1 MSYERQDST
10 SRLEQ
15 YRARQAERI
24 EAMSRAIDEG
34 RTTVVS
40 SGAPVE
46 DSPRRCVHSTADL
59 PVRTVKPMQAKPLCG
74 DLRTKRL
81 HYQR

>member
-1 MSYERQDST
+1 MNQREGQMSYERQNSM

-15 YRARQAERI
+15 YRARQADRI
-24 EAMSRAIDEG
+24 EAINRAIDEG

-46 DSPRRCVHSTADL
+46 EIPRRRVHLTA
-59 PVRTVKPMQAKPLCG
+59 VHTVNASMGNGACKVK
-74 DLRTKRL
+74 
-81 HYQR
+81 